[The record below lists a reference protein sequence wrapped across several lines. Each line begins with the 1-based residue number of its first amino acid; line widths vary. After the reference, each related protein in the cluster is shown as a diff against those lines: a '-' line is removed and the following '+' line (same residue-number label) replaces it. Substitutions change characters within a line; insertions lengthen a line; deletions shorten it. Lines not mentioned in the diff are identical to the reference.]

1 MQIKDIKLR
10 PGSISIDSRKIKKG
24 DIFVAIKGERFD
36 GHDFVRK
43 AFEKGASLAIISRTV
58 NVPSKVKEKLIKTKN
73 TISALG
79 DIAKRHR
86 EKFKIPVIAI
96 TGSNGKTTTKELVA
110 HVLSAK
116 YSVLKTKASENSF
129 IGLPLTLT
137 RLNEGHDIAVL
148 EIGMNHK
155 GEINKLSKIARP
167 SVGVVTNIAS
177 AHIGILGTLCD
188 IAKAKSELL
197 ANLPKNGLAIL
208 NADDRKALNMKN
220 LKCKKIYFGLNAA
233 GKFMAQN
240 IHYKNNKWHFSLR
253 GNTFTLPLLGKHNIY
268 NALVAV
274 IVAKKFG
281 ISFSKITQRLEAF
294 KNTPPKR
301 LELKKIKGVN
311 ILDDSYN
318 SNPTS
323 MEKAL
328 DTLMDYNAPGKKI
341 VISSDMLELGKRA
354 KFLHESIGR
363 LVASKNID
371 ALITLGKMARFTNKK
386 AKEGGLSSLYHA
398 SSHRKAACILN
409 KIARKGDIVLV
420 KGSRKMQT
428 EKVIEKFREV

>member
-1 MQIKDIKLR
+1 MQIKDVRLK
-10 PGSISIDSRKIKKG
+10 PGSVSIDSRKIKKG
-24 DIFVAIKGERFD
+24 DIFVAIKGKRFD

-58 NVPSKVKEKLIKTKN
+58 NVPRKFKEKLIKTKN
-73 TISALG
+73 TIKALG

-86 EKFKIPVIAI
+86 EKFEIPVIAI

-116 YSVLKTKASENSF
+116 YNVLKTKASENSF

-137 RLNEGHDIAVL
+137 RLNKSHDMAVL
-148 EIGMNHK
+148 EIGMNHR
-155 GEINKLSKIARP
+155 GEIDELSKIAKP
-167 SVGVVTNIAS
+167 SVGVVTNIAP
-177 AHIGILGTLCD
+177 AHIGMLGTLHE

-208 NADDRKALNMKN
+208 NADDASALSLKK
-220 LKCKKIYFGLNAA
+220 LKCKKIYFGSNTTN
-233 GKFMAQN
+233 KFTAQN
-240 IHYKNNKWHFSLR
+240 IFYKNNKWHFSLKEEM
-253 GNTFTLPLLGKHNIY
+253 FTLPLLGRHNIH
-268 NALVAV
+268 NALIA
-274 IVAKKFG
+274 IIIAKKFG
-281 ISFSKITQRLEAF
+281 IDSLKIVKKLGTF
-294 KNTPPKR
+294 KHTPPKR

-328 DTLMDYNAPGKKI
+328 DALMEYDAPGKRI
-341 VISSDMLELGKRA
+341 VVSSDMLELGKRA
-354 KFLHESIGR
+354 KSLHESIGR
-363 LVASKNID
+363 LVASKDID
-371 ALITLGKMARFTNKK
+371 ALITLGQMARFTNKK
-386 AKEGGLSSLYHA
+386 AKEGGLASLYHA
-398 SSHRKAACILN
+398 PSHRKAACFLKRIV
-409 KIARKGDIVLV
+409 RKGDIVLV

-428 EKVIEKFREV
+428 EKVIEEFREV